1 MTTTIQISQETKNE
15 LDALK
20 FRKETY
26 ENIIQDLI
34 EDRYIL
40 SEETLKEIEEER
52 QDYLNGGKT
61 YSLEEIK
68 KENGL

>member
-1 MTTTIQISQETKNE
+1 MATTIQISRETKNE
-15 LDALK
+15 LDSLK
-20 FRKETY
+20 FRGETY
-26 ENIIQDLI
+26 ENVIQDLI

-61 YSLEEIK
+61 YTLEEIK